1 MLLCSVAPI
10 SARVWKS
17 GPFNYMTRCPSCRF
31 RSASPIPTFRLIVGA
46 ALNEAYAEGQY
57 DLRID
62 YREPPPPPP
71 LSPVDEA
78 WLTRRLVTVGL
89 RQA

>member
-1 MLLCSVAPI
+1 MLSRADQRPHVEIWPVQLHDPLPVVPVPL
-10 SARVWKS
+10 REPDPDV
-17 GPFNYMTRCPSCRF
+17 P
-31 RSASPIPTFRLIVGA
+31 LDLGA
-46 ALNEAYAEGQY
+46 ALNEAYAEGRY